1 MLKKILNKFH
11 AKSFKHLMIIF
22 TVFALSGSCS
32 LLISFPILS
41 VLDLE
46 EVINFYPLYLFVRII
61 LLIPI
66 YQILLIIIATLF
78 GQFNYFWVFEKKF
91 LKRLRLIK

>member
-1 MLKKILNKFH
+1 LDKIINKFH

-32 LLISFPILS
+32 LLISSPILS
-41 VLDLE
+41 ILDLK
-46 EVINFYPLYLFVRII
+46 EVINFYPLYLIVRVL

-66 YQILLIIIATLF
+66 YQIVLIIIATIF
-78 GQFNYFWVFEKKF
+78 GEFSYFWVFEKKF